1 MMLLRLPEPGT
12 FEHLLTEADI
22 PADTLVRLSRYPK
35 TELFWSRGRY
45 RFDGPPAG
53 ATGSFGTCYAAP
65 DIAVAFCESVIHES
79 AWFHQGRYQVPL
91 ADLTSRH
98 VVQMQRPSRP
108 ILVLADLTG
117 KALKTLGLNND
128 ISAGDDYTLPTAWA
142 KAIHQADPKW
152 DGIRY
157 VSRQHND
164 AFAVALFERSGVAKA
179 RSHKLAG
186 KALDKL
192 CDEFGVA
199 AI

>member
-1 MMLLRLPEPGT
+1 MSLRLPDPGT
-12 FEHLLTEADI
+12 FEHLLTEARVQ
-22 PADTLVRLSRYPK
+22 ADASVRLSRFPK

-45 RFDGPPAG
+45 RFDGPRAG
-53 ATGSFGTCYAAP
+53 AAGSFGTCYFAP
-65 DIAVAFCESVIHES
+65 DTAVAFCEAVIREC
-79 AWFHQGRYQVPL
+79 AWFHNGHYEVPL

-98 VVQMQRPSRP
+98 VVQLQRPAKP
-108 ILVLADLTG
+108 VLLLADLTG
-117 KALKTLGLNND
+117 KALKALGLNND
-128 ISAGDDYTLPTAWA
+128 ISAGDDYTVPMAWA
-142 KAIHQADPKW
+142 KAIHEADPKW

-164 AFAVALFERSGVAKA
+164 GFAIALFERSGVTKA

-192 CDEFGVA
+192 CDEFGVV